1 MEQTTQSNRRRN
13 MKPDEVAIMA
23 LFLAQLTVGVYLMV
37 VHMYEATAFQL
48 VGFAFGLLGIF
59 AMISARSIADS
70 EAAIGGLMSGGM
82 LTVLGFAALMEGGVS
97 WFSLGA
103 SFILMAA
110 IFLLATRWA

>member
-1 MEQTTQSNRRRN
+1 

-70 EAAIGGLMSGGM
+70 EAAIGGLMSGV
-82 LTVLGFAALMEGGVS
+82 TVLGFAALMEGGVS